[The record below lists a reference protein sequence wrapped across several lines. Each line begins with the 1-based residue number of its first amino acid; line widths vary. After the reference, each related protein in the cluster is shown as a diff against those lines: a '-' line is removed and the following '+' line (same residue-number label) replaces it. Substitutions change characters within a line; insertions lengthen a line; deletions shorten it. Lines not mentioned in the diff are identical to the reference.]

1 MLVPTDESEGTL
13 RNCKELWNNVT
24 DLISSIANTS
34 DNYDEKYKK
43 IKFSSDDNLPLRKTL
58 ELRNMVIIV
67 RSLFHEGKKYCP

>member
-1 MLVPTDESEGTL
+1 MLVPTDESQGTL
-13 RNCKELWNNVT
+13 RNCKELWSNVT

>member
-1 MLVPTDESEGTL
+1 MLIPTDESQGTL
-13 RNCKELWNNVT
+13 RNCKEVWNNVT

-58 ELRNMVIIV
+58 ELRNVVIIV

>member
-1 MLVPTDESEGTL
+1 MLVPTDESQDTL

-67 RSLFHEGKKYCP
+67 RSLFHEGKKHCP

>member
-1 MLVPTDESEGTL
+1 MLVPTDESQDTL

-43 IKFSSDDNLPLRKTL
+43 IKFSSDDNLPLRKT
-58 ELRNMVIIV
+58 RNMVIIV

>member
-1 MLVPTDESEGTL
+1 MLIPTDESQGTL
-13 RNCKELWNNVT
+13 RNCKEVWNNVT

>member
-1 MLVPTDESEGTL
+1 MLVPTDESQGTL

-43 IKFSSDDNLPLRKTL
+43 IKFSSDANLPLRKTL

>member
-1 MLVPTDESEGTL
+1 MLVPTDESQGTL

-43 IKFSSDDNLPLRKTL
+43 IKFSSDDNLPLRKTI

>member
-1 MLVPTDESEGTL
+1 MLVPTDESQDTL

-34 DNYDEKYKK
+34 DNYDEKYEK
-43 IKFSSDDNLPLRKTL
+43 IKFSSDDNQPLKKAL

-67 RSLFHEGKKYCP
+67 RSLFHEGKKHCP

>member
-1 MLVPTDESEGTL
+1 MLVPTDESQGTL

-58 ELRNMVIIV
+58 ELRNVVIIV

>member
-1 MLVPTDESEGTL
+1 MLVPTDESQDTL

-43 IKFSSDDNLPLRKTL
+43 IKFSSDDNLPLRKI
-58 ELRNMVIIV
+58 RNMVIIV

>member
-1 MLVPTDESEGTL
+1 MLVPTDESQDTL

-43 IKFSSDDNLPLRKTL
+43 IKVSSD
-58 ELRNMVIIV
+58 EIY
-67 RSLFHEGKKYCP
+67 H

>member
-1 MLVPTDESEGTL
+1 MLVPTDESQDTL

>member
-1 MLVPTDESEGTL
+1 MLVPTDESQGTL